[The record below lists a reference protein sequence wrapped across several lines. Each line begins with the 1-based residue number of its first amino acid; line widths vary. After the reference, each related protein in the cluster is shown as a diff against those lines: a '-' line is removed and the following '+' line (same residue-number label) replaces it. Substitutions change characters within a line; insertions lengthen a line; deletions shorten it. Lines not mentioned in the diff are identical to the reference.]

1 MNTNHG
7 ESLVD
12 VYDEN
17 GALLEVKKRSEV
29 DKAKDIVKTIYVLAF
44 DPGGRVYLSVIP
56 RNGDFLWQGTWG
68 TSCAG
73 ILRHGED
80 PYFGAART
88 MERELGIVEE
98 TQFIGEQL
106 CDLNGV
112 KRIVVLLTCVTD
124 KTLRPNPLDA
134 ERTVLFEPMQVEEM
148 IREKRCAPSLEACWK
163 MYSAKEL

>member
-1 MNTNHG
+1 MNHL

-17 GALLEVKKRSEV
+17 SGLVGVKRRSEV
-29 DKAKDIVKTIYVLAF
+29 DKTKDILKTIYVLVF
-44 DPGGRVYLSVIP
+44 DHNGRIYLSVIP
-56 RNGDFLWQGTWG
+56 RNGDFLWKGQWG

-80 PYFGAART
+80 PYLGAART
-88 MERELGIVEE
+88 MERELGIIEE
-98 TQFIGEQL
+98 TQFVGEEL
-106 CDLNGV
+106 RNLGGV

-134 ERTVLFEPMQVEEM
+134 ERTVLFEPQQVEEI

-163 MYSAKEL
+163 MYAEKI